1 MKSIAIIALTAM
13 ISIPSSVF
21 AWGPRGGGVVV
32 RPSVPRTVVGRPFFP
47 RFVVGR
53 TFVRA
58 PFGFFP
64 NRVVIPSR
72 FSFTPGW
79 YGSYYY
85 APSYYYP
92 PYAYAPPYPYYSYP
106 AYGYAPVP
114 PPPVADTNY
123 DRGYSEG
130 YTQGYEEAQKEI
142 NRLLDLEKT
151 PSEEHERSGDE
162 GKQ

>member
-1 MKSIAIIALTAM
+1 MKSTAIVALAAM

-21 AWGPRGGGVVV
+21 AWGPRGGAVVV
-32 RPSVPRTVVGRPFFP
+32 RPSFPRTVIVRPFFP
-47 RFVVGR
+47 RFVVGGA
-53 TFVRA
+53 FARA

-72 FSFTPGW
+72 FSLSPGW

-92 PYAYAPPYPYYSYP
+92 PYAYAPAYPYYIYP
-106 AYGYAPVP
+106 AYGYAPP
-114 PPPVADTNY
+114 PKASDASY
-123 DRGYSEG
+123 DRRYSEG
-130 YTQGYEEAQKEI
+130 YTRRYEEAQREI

-151 PSEEHERSGDE
+151 PSEEHEKSDDE

>member
-1 MKSIAIIALTAM
+1 MKSIAIVTLTAM

-21 AWGPRGGGVVV
+21 AWGPRGGVAVV
-32 RPSVPRTVVGRPFFP
+32 RPAFPRTVVVRPFFP
-47 RFVVGR
+47 RFVVGG

-72 FSFTPGW
+72 FAFTPGW

-85 APSYYYP
+85 P
-92 PYAYAPPYPYYSYP
+92 PYAYPPLYPYYSYP

-114 PPPVADTNY
+114 PAPVSGTSY
-123 DRGYSEG
+123 DGGYSEG
-130 YTQGYEEAQKEI
+130 YRRGYEEAQKEI

-151 PSEEHERSGDE
+151 PSEEHEKSGDE